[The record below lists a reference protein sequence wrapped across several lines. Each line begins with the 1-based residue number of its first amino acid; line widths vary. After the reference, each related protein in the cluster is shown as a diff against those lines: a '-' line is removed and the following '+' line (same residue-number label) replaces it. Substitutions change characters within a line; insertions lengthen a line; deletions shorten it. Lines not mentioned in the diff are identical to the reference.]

1 MCRFLSL
8 DIKLDFRCPVD
19 RAMRAVTFQ
28 ASPCCAVMG
37 STLSRATPRR
47 KPISP
52 AAKPAA
58 RFWNRARTGRRWIR
72 IRQTLADVTSN
83 S

>member
-28 ASPCCAVMG
+28 ASPWLRGHGLDVVACD
-37 STLSRATPRR
+37 ATPQAELTCG
-47 KPISP
+47 KTC
-52 AAKPAA
+52 
-58 RFWNRARTGRRWIR
+58 RALLESGTYWQTMDPDSASVGGR
-72 IRQTLADVTSN
+72 N
-83 S
+83 